1 MRCSYCGR
9 ENENDKIFCSG
20 CGTKLTYYVQSN
32 QSSIKS
38 IMLVIFIAVICV
50 MGIILAVSYLGKSG
64 EKQETFQEQV
74 AETTDNN
81 EVKRDEEKSIYT
93 IVDEPVYKVYINKEY
108 SLQMPYPSHFV
119 LKEADDMNTLFSAE
133 DPNGAAKISLL
144 AFRDMQGVM
153 VNDVLTIMENSIN
166 ESGGTIKDRQMTQ
179 NGFYLKAKY
188 DNAVV
193 CTQGY
198 LIDGRLCCLEFS
210 YAEFESHVYEKYF
223 SYMADNLIVG
233 QIITEDRSNSGETME
248 NIN

>member
-9 ENENDKIFCSG
+9 ENENDKVFCSG

-32 QSSIKS
+32 QTSAKS
-38 IMLVIFIAVICV
+38 IILIIFVVVICV
-50 MGIILAVSYLGKSG
+50 MGIILGVLSIGKRE
-64 EKQETFQEQV
+64 EKQEIVQEQIV
-74 AETTDNN
+74 ETADNN
-81 EVKRDEEKSIYT
+81 DVERNEEGSIYT
-93 IVDEPVYKVYINKEY
+93 VVEEPVYKVYINKEY

-166 ESGGTIKDRQMTQ
+166 ESGGTIKDRQITQ

-223 SYMADNLIVG
+223 SYMADNLAVG
-233 QIITEDRSNSGETME
+233 QIITEDGRNSGETME